1 MQELQVGS
9 VVKSLKGHDKD
20 KFFVVIEVVSD
31 KYVRIADGKT
41 RKISTPKLKKI
52 KHLESNGEILEKV
65 QQIISQKVPLY
76 DKIIKISL
84 KKYYNQN
91 GGNNFGKKR

>member
-31 KYVRIADGKT
+31 MYVRIADGKT

>member
-20 KFFVVIEVVSD
+20 KIFVVVEVVSD

-41 RKISTPKLKKI
+41 RKISAPKLKKV